1 MQRRI
6 SKEDQTIHNE
16 IDMLVLCSLLALE
29 RIGLIFWVIQIPGVV
44 HLDHGTDCG
53 EVGLVARCSFNLLEL
68 RDTKLGITVGTGLH
82 CEV

>member
-6 SKEDQTIHNE
+6 SREAQTIDNQ
-16 IDMLVLCSLLALE
+16 IDMVVLFSLLALE
-29 RIGLIFWVIQIPGVV
+29 SIGLILRVKQIPGVV

-53 EVGLVARCSFNLLEL
+53 EVGLVARCAIHLLKL
-68 RDTKLGITVGTGLH
+68 FDTVH